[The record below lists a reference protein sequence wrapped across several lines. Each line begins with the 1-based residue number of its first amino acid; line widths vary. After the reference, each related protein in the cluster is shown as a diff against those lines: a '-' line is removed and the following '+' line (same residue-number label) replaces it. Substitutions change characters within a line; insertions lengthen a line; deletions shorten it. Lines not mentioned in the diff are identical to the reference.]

1 MFQKSRFITVNIV
14 IIQNTLIL
22 LCIGYTL
29 IVSIYNNIS
38 QDSNIISNNIIMIL
52 SCIIFL
58 SVRRDIHNKY
68 SSSHKS
74 QKYNNYSIEWFLKAT
89 NISLTM
95 FIVAL
100 YLYLGNNTNA
110 DGNSNKFAYISGIC
124 SIFLGFITQ
133 YILSNKASVQD
144 SADYLIARE
153 HFLTL
158 LNINVNLVLLIFWLA
173 NQIDFSGVCYGF
185 TICTIF
191 FNLVILSP
199 ILDTHSILKS
209 KIINYFYRINS
220 ILLCSIIILLMY
232 WFIENQ
238 IFLITSICI
247 FIIFIYP
254 ARKFVLRKYQ
264 RYIYI
269 VTMRSFFWTSHALLI
284 AIIILLS
291 FRRDFAFDYNH
302 YSYILMPAYTL
313 AAGGTPLVNLNS
325 QYGVGILYFI
335 NVLYLFSAQLFSFSS
350 FSFINNILNIIFYVT
365 LLYLT
370 WKFTNKT
377 LWISYLLIITI
388 VFNRLCQLGGTPELF
403 PSTGFLRFGMPW
415 LYILYESK
423 RLKTTTINILSWWII
438 GIASA
443 WSAEVFL
450 WIAALFICSKL
461 YDIID
466 KKMTLQDIFIYLTKC
481 FLFFISASITSWALL
496 CANIFV
502 QSGSLPDLRRY
513 TDFLGLYGA
522 GFGFA
527 YPDGRGLWSMMFILY
542 SNTAIYCI
550 LKKFQ
555 NSSQNSINIQRVFLI
570 SILGILQL
578 TYYVFRSHSNNL
590 YHIMWPTVLII
601 AFWVGIIVD
610 RSRYVAD
617 YWAVIALSTVAAT
630 IGVLIM
636 NIVFNVSNI
645 NNTLFEFMI
654 TNNVKVGRESFFT
667 NNGDRVSSE
676 AVRAREIIGHYAK
689 NNKIPLL
696 VNEGLA
702 TEILLGSG
710 WINKFEITFEEQDSL
725 IESGVNGIIKMA
737 QEIPFKS
744 YIYIGKD
751 IKKLSALKYKI
762 VEILCNRA
770 RLIVV
775 DVNDVI
781 DVVYFEERGVRS
793 EGDWCDRNLSGY
805 ILQRG

>member
-1 MFQKSRFITVNIV
+1 MFQKSRFIPVNIV
-14 IIQNTLIL
+14 IIQNILIL

-29 IVSIYNNIS
+29 GVSIYNNIS
-38 QDSNIISNNIIMIL
+38 QNSNIILNNIIMIL

-58 SVRRDIHNKY
+58 SVRREIHSRYN
-68 SSSHKS
+68 SSHKTL
-74 QKYNNYSIEWFLKAT
+74 KYSNYSIEWFLKAT
-89 NISLTM
+89 NISVTI
-95 FIVAL
+95 FIIAL

-110 DGNSNKFAYISGIC
+110 DGNSNKYAYISGIC
-124 SIFLGFITQ
+124 SICLGFITQ

-144 SADYLIARE
+144 GADYLILRE

-158 LNINVNLVLLIFWLA
+158 LNISANLVLLIFWIA
-173 NQIDFSGVCYGF
+173 NQIDFSSLCYIV

-199 ILDTHSILKS
+199 TLDTHLLSKLK
-209 KIINYFYRINS
+209 ITDYFHLSNC
-220 ILLCSIIILLMY
+220 ILLCSIIIILMY

-238 IFLITSICI
+238 IFLLVWVCI
-247 FIIFIYP
+247 FIMCIHP

-264 RYIYI
+264 RYTNI
-269 VTMRSFFWTSHALLI
+269 VTTRPFFWTSHALFIL
-284 AIIILLS
+284 IIILLS

-325 QYGVGILYFI
+325 QYGIGILYFI
-335 NVLYLFSAQLFSFSS
+335 NILYLFSPKLFSFAS
-350 FSFINNILNIIFYVT
+350 FSFINNILNIIFYVI

-377 LWISYLLIITI
+377 LSISYLLIITI

-415 LYILYESK
+415 VYILYESK
-423 RLKTTTINILSWWII
+423 RLKTTTINILIWWII
-438 GIASA
+438 GIASV

-450 WIAALFICSKL
+450 WIAALFICSKS
-461 YDIID
+461 YDIIE
-466 KKMTLQDIFIYLTKC
+466 KKMTLQDIIFYYTKC
-481 FLFFISASITSWALL
+481 FVFFISALITSWGIL
-496 CANIFV
+496 CANIFL

-542 SNTAIYCI
+542 SNTVIYCI
-550 LKKFQ
+550 LKKCQTIPQ
-555 NSSQNSINIQRVFLI
+555 NSMNIQRVFLI

-578 TYYVFRSHSNNL
+578 TYYTFRSHSNNL

-601 AFWVGIIVD
+601 AFWIGIIVD
-610 RSRYVAD
+610 RSRYVPD
-617 YWAVIALSTVAAT
+617 YWAVMALSTVAAT
-630 IGVLIM
+630 IGLLVI
-636 NIVFNVSNI
+636 NISFNVSNF
-645 NNTLFEFMI
+645 NHTLAEFMI
-654 TNNVKVGRESFFT
+654 SNNLKVDPESFII
-667 NNGDRVSSE
+667 NNEDRVSSE
-676 AVRAREIIGHYAK
+676 AMRAREIIKQYSS
-689 NNKIPLL
+689 NNEIPLL
-696 VNEGLA
+696 INEGLA

-710 WINKFEITFEEQDSL
+710 WINKFQITFEEQDSL

-737 QEIPFKS
+737 QEIPFNN
-744 YIYIGKD
+744 YIYIGRD

-770 RLIVV
+770 RLISI

-781 DVVYFEERGVRS
+781 DVVYLEDRGVRG

-805 ILQRG
+805 IFQRG

>member
-1 MFQKSRFITVNIV
+1 MFQKSRFIPVDIV

-29 IVSIYNNIS
+29 IISIYNNIS
-38 QDSNIISNNIIMIL
+38 QNSNIIFNNIIMIL
-52 SCIIFL
+52 SCIIVL
-58 SVRRDIHNKY
+58 SVRREIHNKY
-68 SSSHKS
+68 NSSHKPL
-74 QKYNNYSIEWFLKAT
+74 KYNSYSIGWFLKAT
-89 NISLTM
+89 NISLTI

-110 DGNSNKFAYISGIC
+110 NGNSNKYAYISGIC

-133 YILSNKASVQD
+133 YILSNKASAQD
-144 SADYLIARE
+144 SGGYLIARE

-158 LNINVNLVLLIFWLA
+158 LNINANLGLLIFWLA
-173 NQIDFSGVCYGF
+173 NQIDFSILCYVV

-199 ILDTHSILKS
+199 ILDTHLLLNT
-209 KIINYFYRINS
+209 KIIDYFYRSNS
-220 ILLCSIIILLMY
+220 ILLCSIIIILMY
-232 WFIENQ
+232 WFIQNQ
-238 IFLITSICI
+238 LFLITSICI
-247 FIIFIYP
+247 FIISIYP

-264 RYIYI
+264 QYTNIAI
-269 VTMRSFFWTSHALLI
+269 TRSFFWTSHALLI

-313 AAGGTPLVNLNS
+313 AAGGTPLVNFNS
-325 QYGVGILYFI
+325 QYGIGILYFI
-335 NVLYLFSAQLFSFSS
+335 DFLYLFSAQLFSFSS
-350 FSFINNILNIIFYVT
+350 FSFINNTLNIIFYVI

-370 WKFTNKT
+370 WQFTNKR
-377 LWISYLLIITI
+377 LLISYLLIITI

-423 RLKTTTINILSWWII
+423 RLKKTTKNILIWWII

-450 WIAALFICSKL
+450 WIAALFICSRS

-466 KKMTLQDIFIYLTKC
+466 KKMTLQDIIIYYTKC
-481 FLFFISASITSWALL
+481 VFFFISASITSWGLL

-555 NSSQNSINIQRVFLI
+555 NSSQNSMNIQRVFLI

-578 TYYVFRSHSNNL
+578 TYYAFRSHSNNL

-601 AFWVGIIVD
+601 AFWIGIIVD
-610 RSRYVAD
+610 RSRYVPD
-617 YWAVIALSTVAAT
+617 YWAVMALSTVAAT
-630 IGVLIM
+630 VGVLII
-636 NIVFNVSNI
+636 NIIFNVSNL

-654 TNNVKVGRESFFT
+654 NNNSKVGHESFII
-667 NNGDRVSSE
+667 NNEDRVSIE
-676 AVRAREIIGHYAK
+676 AMRAREIIKHYSK

-696 VNEGLA
+696 INEGLA

-710 WINKFEITFEEQDSL
+710 WINKFQITFEEQDSL

-737 QEIPFKS
+737 QEIPINN
-744 YIYIGKD
+744 YIYIGRD

-770 RLIVV
+770 RLISI

-781 DVVYFEERGVRS
+781 DVVYLEERGVRG

-805 ILQRG
+805 IFQRG

>member
-1 MFQKSRFITVNIV
+1 MFQKSRFIPVNIV
-14 IIQNTLIL
+14 IIQNTLML

-38 QDSNIISNNIIMIL
+38 QDTNIIFNNIIMIL

-58 SVRRDIHNKY
+58 SVRREIHSRYNSLHKTLKY
-68 SSSHKS
+68 S
-74 QKYNNYSIEWFLKAT
+74 NYSIEWFLKAT
-89 NISLTM
+89 NISVTI

-110 DGNSNKFAYISGIC
+110 DGNSNKYAYISGIC

-144 SADYLIARE
+144 SADYLIVRE

-158 LNINVNLVLLIFWLA
+158 LNINANLVLLIFWIA
-173 NQIDFSGVCYGF
+173 NQIDFSSLCYIV

-191 FNLVILSP
+191 VNLVMLSP
-199 ILDTHSILKS
+199 TLDTHLLSKP
-209 KIINYFYRINS
+209 KIIDYFHLSNS
-220 ILLCSIIILLMY
+220 ILLCSTIIILMY

-238 IFLITSICI
+238 TLLLIWVCI
-247 FIIFIYP
+247 FIICIYP

-264 RYIYI
+264 RYTNI
-269 VTMRSFFWTSHALLI
+269 VTKRPFFWTSHALLI
-284 AIIILLS
+284 LIIILLS

-325 QYGVGILYFI
+325 QYGIGILYFI
-335 NVLYLFSAQLFSFSS
+335 NFLYLFSPQLFSFSS
-350 FSFINNILNIIFYVT
+350 FSFINNILNIIFYVI

-377 LWISYLLIITI
+377 LSISYLLIITI

-423 RLKTTTINILSWWII
+423 KLKTTNTNILIWWII
-438 GIASA
+438 GIASV

-450 WIAALFICSKL
+450 WIAALFICSKS
-461 YDIID
+461 YDIIE
-466 KKMTLQDIFIYLTKC
+466 KKMTLQDIIFYYTKY
-481 FLFFISASITSWALL
+481 FVFFISALITSWGIL
-496 CANIFV
+496 CANIFL

-527 YPDGRGLWSMMFILY
+527 YPDVRGLWSMMFILY

-550 LKKFQ
+550 LKKCQ
-555 NSSQNSINIQRVFLI
+555 TIPQNSINIQRVFLI

-578 TYYVFRSHSNNL
+578 TYYTFRSHSNNL

-601 AFWVGIIVD
+601 AFWIGIIVD
-610 RSRYVAD
+610 RSRYVPD
-617 YWAVIALSTVAAT
+617 YGAVMALSTVAAT
-630 IGVLIM
+630 IGLLVI
-636 NIVFNVSNI
+636 NISFNVSNL
-645 NNTLFEFMI
+645 NNTLAEFMI
-654 TNNVKVGRESFFT
+654 SNNLKVGHKGFIIDNE
-667 NNGDRVSSE
+667 DRVSSE
-676 AVRAREIIGHYAK
+676 AMRAREIIKQYSS
-689 NNKIPLL
+689 NNEIALL
-696 VNEGLA
+696 INEGLA

-710 WINKFEITFEEQDSL
+710 WINKFQITFEEQDSL
-725 IESGVNGIIKMA
+725 IKSGVNGIIKMA
-737 QEIPFKS
+737 QEIPFNS
-744 YIYIGKD
+744 YIYIGRD
-751 IKKLSALKYKI
+751 IKKVSALKYKI
-762 VEILCNRA
+762 VEMLCNRA
-770 RLIVV
+770 RLIAV

-781 DVVYFEERGVRS
+781 DVVYLEERGARG

-805 ILQRG
+805 VRQRG